1 MSSHKTHNNK
11 IHKIDFSTEDPNYFI
26 TMDEEEIN
34 LWDIRNLDKK
44 IITISRGSTIE
55 VQFYKTSNMNLIM
68 SNFYD
73 IKIMNYYP

>member
-11 IHKIDFSTEDPNYFI
+11 IQKIDFSTEDPNYFI

>member
-1 MSSHKTHNNK
+1 
-11 IHKIDFSTEDPNYFI
+11 
-26 TMDEEEIN
+26 MDEEEIS

-44 IITISRGSTIE
+44 IITISRGSTVD

-73 IKIMNYYP
+73 IKITNYYP